1 MYRDELVSVRA
12 TLLVLDPQQVES
24 LVYDHTLG
32 HTGPALLPPLEV
44 EDVGPGPGPVVAQSG
59 AAAGLLVADLHPV
72 PVLHSGGPEL
82 DTGNPLDIIQTQRYA
97 ASLCLGEVAAER
109 KGLISGSGLECWV
122 T

>member
-12 TLLVLDPQQVES
+12 TLLVLNPQQVES
-24 LVYDHTLG
+24 LVYDDTLG

-44 EDVGPGPGPVVAQSG
+44 EDVGPGPRPVVAQSG
-59 AAAGLLVADLHPV
+59 AAAGVLVTDLHPV
-72 PVLHSGGPEL
+72 PVLSSGGPEP
-82 DTGNPLDIIQTQRYA
+82 DAGNPLDIIQAQRYA

-109 KGLISGSGLECWV
+109 IGLISGSGLECWV